1 MDRLIKIYYF
11 LEMEKTPVSKKYRM
25 TFIFRLAVI
34 RIIRFNLGPRYC
46 HRDYYIVRLSALSP
60 LYLEKSAK

>member
-1 MDRLIKIYYF
+1 
-11 LEMEKTPVSKKYRM
+11 M

-34 RIIRFNLGPRYC
+34 RICVNLGPRYC